1 MWIDI
6 LPVDFPDRRMKVHIY
21 RIQLGRR
28 VQFFITDTGGAL
40 SDIVRAAF
48 GFNHRTVA
56 GFFIVLVSSLG
67 FRRDLMSGFDG
78 DLMFCRYL

>member
-1 MWIDI
+1 MWIDT
-6 LPVDFPDRRMKVHIY
+6 LPVDFPDRRMKVHFY
-21 RIQLGRR
+21 RIQLGHR

-56 GFFIVLVSSLG
+56 GFFIVLVNGLG
-67 FRRDLMSGFDG
+67 FRRDFMSGFG
-78 DLMFCRYL
+78 SDLVFCRYF